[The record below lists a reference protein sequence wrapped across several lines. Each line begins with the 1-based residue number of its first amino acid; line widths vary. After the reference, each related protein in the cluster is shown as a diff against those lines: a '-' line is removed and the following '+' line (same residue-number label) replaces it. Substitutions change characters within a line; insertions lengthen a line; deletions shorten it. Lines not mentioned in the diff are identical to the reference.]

1 MKQCLENKGQKLQL
15 QRMCIKRICS
25 ESGFGNFGKSC
36 NYVSLSTPLYPF
48 FCFMME
54 PKKICT
60 KFGHSKNEC
69 VTLTCHCHYYII
81 SFLPFAEP
89 LTKVFELHSLQLEV
103 KSNPTHHLSEDL
115 S

>member
-1 MKQCLENKGQKLQL
+1 MGFGEFWKKLQL
-15 QRMCIKRICS
+15 CVTINTTVPI
-25 ESGFGNFGKSC
+25 F
-36 NYVSLSTPLYPF
+36 PF
-48 FCFMME
+48 YDGME
-54 PKKICT
+54 PKNFRT
-60 KFGHSKNEC
+60 KFGHSKNEL

-81 SFLPFAEP
+81 SFPPFAEP